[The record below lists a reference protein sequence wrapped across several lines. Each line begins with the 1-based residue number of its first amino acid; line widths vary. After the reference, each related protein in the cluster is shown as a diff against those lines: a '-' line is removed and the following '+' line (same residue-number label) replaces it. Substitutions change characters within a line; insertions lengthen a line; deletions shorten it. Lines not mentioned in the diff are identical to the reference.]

1 MMKTIFV
8 KLLLAHV
15 EATRILEIEAVR
27 RNVQCIEKCLHIGSA
42 NDCSVHV
49 AENNLNCSA
58 MHSV

>member
-15 EATRILEIEAVR
+15 EATGILEIEAVR
-27 RNVQCIEKCLHIGSA
+27 RNVQCMQYVCIGSA
-42 NDCSVHV
+42 NNCSVHV